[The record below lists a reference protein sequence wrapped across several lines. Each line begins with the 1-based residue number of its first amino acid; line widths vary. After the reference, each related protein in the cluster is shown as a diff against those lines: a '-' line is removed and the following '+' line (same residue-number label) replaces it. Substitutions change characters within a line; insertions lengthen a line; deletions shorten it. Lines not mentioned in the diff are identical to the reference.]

1 MTISTGLS
9 NFLKMVIAILKQTFP
24 ISSPKK
30 LRDNKSFY
38 RLTIKGELE
47 EKLNQEINECKHFEQ
62 MFLEALNMHAP
73 IKRELLRAN
82 HVSYMTKALR
92 KAISQLQ
99 NIC

>member
-1 MTISTGLS
+1 
-9 NFLKMVIAILKQTFP
+9 MVIAILKQTFP

-38 RLTIKGELE
+38 RLTIKGDV
-47 EKLNQEINECKHFEQ
+47 EQ
-62 MFLEALNMHAP
+62 MFLGALNMHAP

-82 HVSYMTKALR
+82 HGSYMTKALR

>member
-1 MTISTGLS
+1 
-9 NFLKMVIAILKQTFP
+9 MVIAILKRTFP
-24 ISSPKK
+24 ISAPKK
-30 LRDNKSFY
+30 LVYRDNKSFY

-47 EKLNQEINECKHFEQ
+47 EKQDQQINECKHFEQ

-82 HVSYMTKALR
+82 HVFYMTKALR